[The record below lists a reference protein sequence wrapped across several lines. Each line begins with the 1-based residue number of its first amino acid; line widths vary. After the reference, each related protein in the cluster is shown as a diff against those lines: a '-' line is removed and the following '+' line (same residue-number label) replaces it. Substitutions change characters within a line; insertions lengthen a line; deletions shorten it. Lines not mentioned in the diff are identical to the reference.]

1 MGAGCEGCRHKTT
14 VMSTRSCSW
23 NRVAILAMLLAL
35 CEGTYAQKYPD
46 RPIRLIAQSPAGG
59 TADLIARVVAQKLGD
74 VLGQSVV
81 VDNRAGAAGI
91 VSAEITAHAAPDG
104 YTLLVVGPP
113 PLSTSVTLREGKLTY
128 NPEKDFT
135 FITLTGKVPLA
146 LSVLPAFPAKTM
158 KDFIA
163 FAKAKPGYINY
174 GSAGTGSTNHITG
187 ELLKTEAGI
196 DMTHVPFKGGAPAMA
211 ALLGGQLEVYIATIP
226 TIMPMVKVGRIRAIA
241 VSSSKRSAALPEVP
255 TMAESGVPGF
265 EMTSWF
271 CVLGPA
277 GMPKP
282 IVARLNTEIV
292 NALNSSE
299 ARNRLV
305 EAGVNVE
312 TTTPEELRTFV
323 LAEIQK
329 MRKVVK
335 SSGAKVD

>member
-1 MGAGCEGCRHKTT
+1 
-14 VMSTRSCSW
+14 
-23 NRVAILAMLLAL
+23 
-35 CEGTYAQKYPD
+35 
-46 RPIRLIAQSPAGG
+46 
-59 TADLIARVVAQKLGD
+59 
-74 VLGQSVV
+74 
-81 VDNRAGAAGI
+81 
-91 VSAEITAHAAPDG
+91 
-104 YTLLVVGPP
+104 
-113 PLSTSVTLREGKLTY
+113 
-128 NPEKDFT
+128 
-135 FITLTGKVPLA
+135 
-146 LSVLPAFPAKTM
+146 
-158 KDFIA
+158 
-163 FAKAKPGYINY
+163 
-174 GSAGTGSTNHITG
+174 
-187 ELLKTEAGI
+187 
-196 DMTHVPFKGGAPAMA
+196 MA

>member
-1 MGAGCEGCRHKTT
+1 
-14 VMSTRSCSW
+14 MSTEA
-23 NRVAILAMLLAL
+23 NKAIARQFLNEVVSKMNYSLMD
-35 CEGTYAQKYPD
+35 E
-46 RPIRLIAQSPAGG
+46 LIA
-59 TADLIARVVAQKLGD
+59 
-74 VLGQSVV
+74 
-81 VDNRAGAAGI
+81 
-91 VSAEITAHAAPDG
+91 
-104 YTLLVVGPP
+104 
-113 PLSTSVTLREGKLTY
+113 
-128 NPEKDFT
+128 
-135 FITLTGKVPLA
+135 
-146 LSVLPAFPAKTM
+146 
-158 KDFIA
+158 
-163 FAKAKPGYINY
+163 PGYINY

-226 TIMPMVKVGRIRAIA
+226 TIMPMVKAGRIRAIA
-241 VSSSKRSAALPEVP
+241 VSSSKRSAALPDVP

-271 CVLGPA
+271 CVLGPG
-277 GMPKP
+277 GMPNP

>member
-1 MGAGCEGCRHKTT
+1 
-14 VMSTRSCSW
+14 MSTQSCGW
-23 NRVAILAMLLAL
+23 NRVAILATLLAL
-35 CEGTYAQKYPD
+35 CDGAYAQRYPD

-271 CVLGPA
+271 CVLGPG
-277 GMPKP
+277 GMPNP